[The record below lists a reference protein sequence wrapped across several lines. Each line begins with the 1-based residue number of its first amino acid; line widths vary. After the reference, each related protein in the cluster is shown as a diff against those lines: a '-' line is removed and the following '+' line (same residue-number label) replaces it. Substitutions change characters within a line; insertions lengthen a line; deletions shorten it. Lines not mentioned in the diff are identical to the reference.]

1 MVPKHDEAENANPTR
16 ESVLDQSLHHIEVGL
31 VHDDPE
37 FVRRM
42 RRLEGAEN
50 VHALTVFALLA
61 ASAILLVVGLA
72 TQTRWLWGGH
82 LALIAAFGIDYRH
95 QHRLEQA
102 ADR

>member
-1 MVPKHDEAENANPTR
+1 MVPKSAKAEHVNPTR
-16 ESVLDQSLHHIEVGL
+16 NGVVDHALHHIEVGL

-42 RRLEGAEN
+42 RRLERAEN

-61 ASAILLVVGLA
+61 ASAVLLLVGLA

-82 LALIAAFGIDYRH
+82 LALIAAFGVDHRH
-95 QHRLEQA
+95 RHKLSQA